1 MISIVIE
8 IKHFITLVLSLM
20 FSDHKLAKMPRSNK
34 KKTFLKPLPKLSA
47 AHSVPSHNIE
57 ISDLLSNERNLM
69 ISRAITSARNHGI
82 ALKPGSSNPG
92 TGDCSFESEIQ
103 NNNDRGCFSE
113 EKNNVN

>member
-1 MISIVIE
+1 
-8 IKHFITLVLSLM
+8 M
-20 FSDHKLAKMPRSNK
+20 FPDGKLAKMPRSNK

-47 AHSVPSHNIE
+47 AHSVPSPNIE

-82 ALKPGSSNPG
+82 ALKRGSSNPG
-92 TGDCSFESEIQ
+92 TEYCEFETVIQ
-103 NNNDRGCFSE
+103 NNNDGCFSE